1 MRKCEVCGSTF
12 HVQTYHLGIVDQ
24 TALCVQ
30 CAALGE
36 REVCGRLGRPT
47 FAEAM
52 GVKEGTI
59 PDELE
64 TYADELSGVL
74 RSIIRTT
81 GDAE

>member
-12 HVQTYHLGIVDQ
+12 QVQTYHLGIVDL

-36 REVCGRLGRPT
+36 REVCGKLGSPT

-52 GVKEGTI
+52 GVKDGTL
-59 PDELE
+59 PDQLE
-64 TYADELSGVL
+64 TYSSELSGAL
-74 RSIIRTT
+74 NDLTT
-81 GDAE
+81 NQGEA